1 MSRPLHRLLMP
12 ALVALLLPW
21 GALHAEDAAPVA
33 SDPALEARVQ
43 KLGEELRCL
52 VCQNQNIADSHA
64 DLALDLKKQL
74 REQIAA
80 GRTDDEIKTYM
91 VERYGDFVLYRPPL
105 KATTVLLWAGPF
117 VLLGAVAF
125 ALLRRLRTRAA
136 RAAAANTLSADEHAR
151 ARALLNGEEK
161 QV

>member
-1 MSRPLHRLLMP
+1 MRGPM
-12 ALVALLLPW
+12 AVLVAFVLPVS
-21 GALHAEDAAPVA
+21 ALYAAQEQASPLAADPVIE
-33 SDPALEARVQ
+33 SRVQ

-64 DLALDLKKQL
+64 DLALDLKQQL

-80 GRTDDEIKTYM
+80 GRSDDDIKAYM

-117 VLLGAVAF
+117 VLLLAVVVV
-125 ALLRRLRTRAA
+125 LLRRLRTRVA
-136 RAAAANTLSADEHAR
+136 RADAANTLSADEHER
-151 ARALLNGEEK
+151 ARALLAGEETK
-161 QV
+161 V

>member
-1 MSRPLHRLLMP
+1 MRRLMVLLAALM
-12 ALVALLLPW
+12 LPFS
-21 GALHAEDAAPVA
+21 ALHADEAQPLAD
-33 SDPALEARVQ
+33 DPAVEARVQ

-64 DLALDLKKQL
+64 DLAMDLKKQL

-80 GRTDDEIKTYM
+80 GRSDSEIKDFM

-117 VLLGAVAF
+117 ALLLIVIVL
-125 ALLRRLRTRAA
+125 LLRRLRSRAERAA
-136 RAAAANTLSADEHAR
+136 VANTLSADEHER
-151 ARALLNGEEK
+151 ARALLAGEENK
-161 QV
+161 V

>member
-1 MSRPLHRLLMP
+1 MRHLFLPI
-12 ALVALLLPW
+12 ALSICALLP
-21 GALHAEDAAPVA
+21 AHADQAPTLA
-33 SDPALEARVQ
+33 DDPAVEARVQ
-43 KLGEELRCL
+43 HLGEELRCL

-64 DLALDLKKQL
+64 DLAMDLKKQV

-80 GRTDDEIKTYM
+80 GRTDREILDYM

-117 VLLGAVAF
+117 VLLLVV
-125 ALLRRLRTRAA
+125 LLLLARRLRRRTVQ
-136 RAAAANTLSADEHAR
+136 AAAANTLSADEQQR
-151 ARALLNGEEK
+151 ARALLAGEEK

>member
-1 MSRPLHRLLMP
+1 MRSLIVLLAALMLPMS
-12 ALVALLLPW
+12 
-21 GALHAEDAAPVA
+21 ALHADEAKPLADDPVV
-33 SDPALEARVQ
+33 EARVQ

-64 DLALDLKKQL
+64 DLAMDLKKQL

-80 GRTDDEIKTYM
+80 GRSDGEIKDFM

-117 VLLGAVAF
+117 ALLLIVVVL
-125 ALLRRLRTRAA
+125 LLRRLRSRTERAA
-136 RAAAANTLSADEHAR
+136 VANTLSADEHER
-151 ARALLNGEEK
+151 ARALLAGEENK
-161 QV
+161 V

>member
-1 MSRPLHRLLMP
+1 MRSLIVLLAAFMLPLSAP
-12 ALVALLLPW
+12 
-21 GALHAEDAAPVA
+21 HADEAKPLAD
-33 SDPALEARVQ
+33 DPAVEARVQ

-64 DLALDLKKQL
+64 DLAMDLKKQL

-80 GRTDDEIKTYM
+80 GRSDGEIKDFM

-117 VLLGAVAF
+117 ALLLIVVVL
-125 ALLRRLRTRAA
+125 LLRRLRSRAERAA
-136 RAAAANTLSADEHAR
+136 VANTLSADEHER
-151 ARALLNGEEK
+151 ARALLAGEENK
-161 QV
+161 V

>member
-1 MSRPLHRLLMP
+1 MRRLMVLLAALM
-12 ALVALLLPW
+12 LPFS
-21 GALHAEDAAPVA
+21 ALHAEEAKPLAD
-33 SDPALEARVQ
+33 DPAVEARVQ

-64 DLALDLKKQL
+64 DLAMDLKKQL

-80 GRTDDEIKTYM
+80 GRSDREIKDFM

-117 VLLGAVAF
+117 ALLLIVVVL
-125 ALLRRLRTRAA
+125 LLRRLRSRTERAA
-136 RAAAANTLSADEHAR
+136 VANTLSADEHER
-151 ARALLNGEEK
+151 ARALLAGEENK
-161 QV
+161 V

>member
-1 MSRPLHRLLMP
+1 MRSLIVLLAALMLPMS
-12 ALVALLLPW
+12 
-21 GALHAEDAAPVA
+21 ALHADEAKPLADDPVV
-33 SDPALEARVQ
+33 EARVQ

-64 DLALDLKKQL
+64 DLAMDLKKQL

-80 GRTDDEIKTYM
+80 GRSDGEIKDFM

-117 VLLGAVAF
+117 ALLLIVIVL
-125 ALLRRLRTRAA
+125 LLRRLRSRTERAA
-136 RAAAANTLSADEHAR
+136 VANTLSADEHER
-151 ARALLNGEEK
+151 ARALLAGEENK
-161 QV
+161 V

>member
-1 MSRPLHRLLMP
+1 MRRLMVLLAALM
-12 ALVALLLPW
+12 LPFS
-21 GALHAEDAAPVA
+21 ALHADEAKPLADDPVV
-33 SDPALEARVQ
+33 EARVQ

-64 DLALDLKKQL
+64 DLAMDLKKQL

-80 GRTDDEIKTYM
+80 GRTDGEIKDFM

-117 VLLGAVAF
+117 ALLLLVIVL
-125 ALLRRLRTRAA
+125 LLRRLRSRAERAA
-136 RAAAANTLSADEHAR
+136 VANTLSADEHAR
-151 ARALLNGEEK
+151 ARALLAGEENK
-161 QV
+161 V

>member
-1 MSRPLHRLLMP
+1 MRRLMVLLAALM
-12 ALVALLLPW
+12 LPFSV
-21 GALHAEDAAPVA
+21 LHAEEAKPLADDLAV
-33 SDPALEARVQ
+33 EARVQ

-64 DLALDLKKQL
+64 DLAMDLKKQL

-80 GRTDDEIKTYM
+80 GRSDGEIKDFM

-117 VLLGAVAF
+117 ALLLIVIVL
-125 ALLRRLRTRAA
+125 LLRRLRSRAERAA
-136 RAAAANTLSADEHAR
+136 VANTLSADEHER
-151 ARALLNGEEK
+151 ARALLAGEENK
-161 QV
+161 V

>member
-1 MSRPLHRLLMP
+1 
-12 ALVALLLPW
+12 
-21 GALHAEDAAPVA
+21 
-33 SDPALEARVQ
+33 VQ

-125 ALLRRLRTRAA
+125 ALLRRL
-136 RAAAANTLSADEHAR
+136 
-151 ARALLNGEEK
+151 
-161 QV
+161 

>member
-1 MSRPLHRLLMP
+1 MRRLMVLLAALM
-12 ALVALLLPW
+12 LPFSV
-21 GALHAEDAAPVA
+21 LHAEEAKPLAD
-33 SDPALEARVQ
+33 DPAVEARVQ

-64 DLALDLKKQL
+64 DLAMDLKKQL

-80 GRTDDEIKTYM
+80 GRSDGEIKDFM

-117 VLLGAVAF
+117 ALLLIVIVL
-125 ALLRRLRTRAA
+125 LLRRLRSRAERAA
-136 RAAAANTLSADEHAR
+136 VANTLSADEHER
-151 ARALLNGEEK
+151 ARALLAGEENK
-161 QV
+161 V

>member
-1 MSRPLHRLLMP
+1 MVLLA
-12 ALVALLLPW
+12 ALMLPFSV
-21 GALHAEDAAPVA
+21 LHAEEAKPLAD
-33 SDPALEARVQ
+33 DPAVEARVQ

-64 DLALDLKKQL
+64 DLAMDLKKQL

-80 GRTDDEIKTYM
+80 GRSDGEIKDFM

-117 VLLGAVAF
+117 ALLLIVIVL
-125 ALLRRLRTRAA
+125 LLRRLRSRAERAA
-136 RAAAANTLSADEHAR
+136 VANTLSADEHER
-151 ARALLNGEEK
+151 ARALLAGEENK
-161 QV
+161 V

>member
-1 MSRPLHRLLMP
+1 MRSLIVLLAALMLPMS
-12 ALVALLLPW
+12 
-21 GALHAEDAAPVA
+21 ALHADEAKPLADDPVV
-33 SDPALEARVQ
+33 EARVQ

-64 DLALDLKKQL
+64 DLAMDLKKQL

-80 GRTDDEIKTYM
+80 GRSDGEIKEFM

-117 VLLGAVAF
+117 ALLLIVVVL
-125 ALLRRLRTRAA
+125 LLRRLRSRTERAA
-136 RAAAANTLSADEHAR
+136 VANTLSADEHER
-151 ARALLNGEEK
+151 ARALLAGEENK
-161 QV
+161 V

>member
-1 MSRPLHRLLMP
+1 MRHLFLLI
-12 ALVALLLPW
+12 ALSICALLP
-21 GALHAEDAAPVA
+21 AHADQAQPLAD
-33 SDPALEARVQ
+33 DPAVEARVQ
-43 KLGEELRCL
+43 HLGEELRCL

-64 DLALDLKKQL
+64 DLAMDLKKQV

-80 GRTDDEIKTYM
+80 GRSDREILDYM

-117 VLLGAVAF
+117 VLLLVVV
-125 ALLRRLRTRAA
+125 LLLARRLRRRTVQ
-136 RAAAANTLSADEHAR
+136 AAAANTLSADEQKR
-151 ARALLNGEEK
+151 ARALLAGEEK